1 LGQKRTSTGH
11 SDLGWRKNQW
21 QKERVDRAQL
31 GQINRSAAEVY
42 EEFFVPAL
50 FLEPARL
57 VARAAETKP
66 GQLVLDVACGTGV
79 LARQIAQVVGPG
91 CVIGIDR
98 NEGML
103 SVARRL
109 APAISWQLGLA
120 EALPFAAGVFDRV
133 VSQFGLMFF
142 DDPTKALREMRHV
155 VKTDGRMVVAVWGAL
170 ESTPGYEAM
179 VNLLERLFGTQVADA
194 LRAPFALGDPD
205 LLRGMLADAGA
216 RKATIET
223 VDITAHFPSLEAWVQ
238 TDVKGWTLAD
248 MIDDGQYQTLLKA
261 AREELGGFE
270 LSDGTVAF
278 NSPAHIATLGGQN

>member
-1 LGQKRTSTGH
+1 M
-11 SDLGWRKNQW
+11 
-21 QKERVDRAQL
+21 DRAQL
-31 GQINRSAAEVY
+31 GQLNRSAADVY

-57 VARAAETKP
+57 MAPAADIKP

-79 LARQIAQVVGPG
+79 LARQIAQETSPG
-91 CVIGIDR
+91 CVTGIDR

-103 SVARRL
+103 SVARHL
-109 APAISWQLGLA
+109 APEISWQNGLA
-120 EALPFAAGVFDRV
+120 ETLPFADTVFDRV

-142 DDPTKALREMRHV
+142 DDPTKALREMRRV
-155 VKTDGRMVVAVWGAL
+155 VKTDGRVVVAVWGPL
-170 ESTPGYEAM
+170 ESTPGYAAM
-179 VNLLERLFGTQVADA
+179 VNLLQRLFGTQVADA
-194 LRAPFALGDPD
+194 LRAPFALGEPG
-205 LLRGMLADAGA
+205 LLRGMLADTGAG
-216 RKATIET
+216 RATIET

-278 NSPAHIATLGGQN
+278 NSPAHIATLGGPS

>member
-1 LGQKRTSTGH
+1 M
-11 SDLGWRKNQW
+11 
-21 QKERVDRAQL
+21 DRAQR
-31 GQINRSAAEVY
+31 GQINRSAADVY

-57 VARAAETKP
+57 VARAADIKP

-79 LARQIAQVVGPG
+79 LARQVAQQAGPVG
-91 CVIGIDR
+91 VTGIDR

-109 APAISWQLGLA
+109 APAINWQNALA
-120 EALPFAAGVFDRV
+120 ERLPFADSVFDRV
-133 VSQFGLMFF
+133 VNQFGLMFF
-142 DDPTKALREMRHV
+142 DDPTEALREMRRV
-155 VKTDGRMVVAVWGAL
+155 VKTDGRMVVAVWGPL
-170 ESTPGYEAM
+170 ESSPGYAAM
-179 VNLLERLFGTQVADA
+179 VNLLRRLFGTQVADA
-194 LRAPFALGDPD
+194 LRAPFTLGDTG
-205 LLRGMLADAGA
+205 LLRSMLADGGA
-216 RKATIET
+216 RRATIET

-278 NSPAHIATLGGQN
+278 NSPAHIATLIESN

>member
-1 LGQKRTSTGH
+1 M
-11 SDLGWRKNQW
+11 
-21 QKERVDRAQL
+21 DRARL
-31 GQINRSAAEVY
+31 GQINRSAADVY

-57 VARAAETKP
+57 VARAGQIRP

-79 LARQIAQVVGPG
+79 LARQIAQESGPD

-98 NEGML
+98 NE
-103 SVARRL
+103 
-109 APAISWQLGLA
+109 
-120 EALPFAAGVFDRV
+120 
-133 VSQFGLMFF
+133 
-142 DDPTKALREMRHV
+142 
-155 VKTDGRMVVAVWGAL
+155 
-170 ESTPGYEAM
+170 
-179 VNLLERLFGTQVADA
+179 
-194 LRAPFALGDPD
+194 
-205 LLRGMLADAGA
+205 GMLADAGA

-238 TDVKGWTLAD
+238 TDVKGWSLAD

-278 NSPAHIATLGGQN
+278 NSPAHIATLGGPS

>member
-1 LGQKRTSTGH
+1 
-11 SDLGWRKNQW
+11 
-21 QKERVDRAQL
+21 
-31 GQINRSAAEVY
+31 
-42 EEFFVPAL
+42 
-50 FLEPARL
+50 
-57 VARAAETKP
+57 
-66 GQLVLDVACGTGV
+66 
-79 LARQIAQVVGPG
+79 
-91 CVIGIDR
+91 
-98 NEGML
+98 ML

-223 VDITAHFPSLEAWVQ
+223 VDITAHFPSLEGWVQ
-238 TDVKGWTLAD
+238 TDVKGWTLGD
-248 MIDDGQYQTLLKA
+248 MIDDDQYQTLLKA
-261 AREELGGFE
+261 AREELCDFE